1 MSKVLTSVL
10 AILALGTLSLAL
22 DENAVRL
29 QRSLRRNVHDSSS
42 DPASVRNRVAAK
54 YASNALSY
62 FRNTGKHH
70 PIYHGTMLSKRA
82 GSSEIPLESESGW
95 TAEVGI
101 GKSVQTFNIVFDSG
115 SADMTM
121 NAGTYDPAKST
132 TSKNLQKVFS
142 SNYMGGKADG
152 NIFSDQVLLGRVK
165 ANDVSIGQATEQFMP
180 GGDHVQGVIGLSFPS
195 LSAFGTSSHTF
206 PEALQREQDMDQN
219 VFQFNLRDSD
229 PSLIIG
235 KTDESEVD
243 GGFGWIDV
251 SSQDGYWVVDAELNG
266 KAVKGIVDSGTTVII
281 GNNDEV
287 KEVLDKLDHVRVTKS
302 ERGEYQGMFQCDN
315 PPRVS
320 INIAGKEVGMS
331 KEALTLATDGT
342 NCQMS
347 MLGMKGLNGWIL
359 GESFFQVASVV
370 LDFDTPRIGIGKL
383 K

>member
-1 MSKVLTSVL
+1 
-10 AILALGTLSLAL
+10 
-22 DENAVRL
+22 
-29 QRSLRRNVHDSSS
+29 
-42 DPASVRNRVAAK
+42 
-54 YASNALSY
+54 
-62 FRNTGKHH
+62 
-70 PIYHGTMLSKRA
+70 
-82 GSSEIPLESESGW
+82 
-95 TAEVGI
+95 
-101 GKSVQTFNIVFDSG
+101 
-115 SADMTM
+115 
-121 NAGTYDPAKST
+121 
-132 TSKNLQKVFS
+132 
-142 SNYMGGKADG
+142 
-152 NIFSDQVLLGRVK
+152 
-165 ANDVSIGQATEQFMP
+165 
-180 GGDHVQGVIGLSFPS
+180 
-195 LSAFGTSSHTF
+195 
-206 PEALQREQDMDQN
+206 MDQN

-302 ERGEYQGMFQCDN
+302 ERGEYQGTFRCDN

-370 LDFDTPRIGIGKL
+370 LDFDTPRIGIGKM